1 MDLPPLTY
9 AEFAPGAAVQDLV
22 LSYWCLTVRDRP
34 WPAFRHVTCPDGC
47 VSLWVTLVRGE
58 PVATRLLGPRRT
70 PYAAEMEPGT
80 QCWGIRFRPEMGPAA
95 LGRPATSLRDQVGP
109 AHHWFGAEPIRR
121 LEEGL
126 RSALE
131 SRTAHGDMEPV
142 EPAVALTFDRW
153 LFDSADSTH
162 PPDSAIRDTV
172 RAIVAT
178 CGSQQITTIADV
190 VGLSMRHL
198 QRGFKE
204 AVGLSP
210 KEYAMLRRS
219 RHALATSAG
228 SAAGDE
234 LTRVACASGFADPAQ
249 LERDVRRLLRGMS
262 DGVRQRLLAV
272 APDALVA

>member
-1 MDLPPLTY
+1 VTPPLSY

-22 LSYWCLTVRDRP
+22 LSYWCLTVRERP

-58 PVATRLLGPRRT
+58 PVATQLLGPRRT
-70 PYAAEMEPGT
+70 PYAAEMEPDT

-95 LGRPATSLRDQVGP
+95 LGRPAASLRDQVGP

-121 LEEGL
+121 LEHGL
-126 RSALE
+126 SSALAPHAA
-131 SRTAHGDMEPV
+131 TGDA
-142 EPAVALTFDRW
+142 EPAEQAAALVFDRW

-162 PPDSAIRDTV
+162 PPEPAIRETV

-178 CGSQQITTIADV
+178 AGGHQIGTIADV

-198 QRGFKE
+198 QRGFKD

-219 RHALATSAG
+219 RHALASA
-228 SAAGDE
+228 SANGTGDE
-234 LTRVACASGFADPAQ
+234 LLRVACASGFADPVL
-249 LERDVRRLLRGMS
+249 LERDVRRLLHGMS
-262 DGVRQRLLAV
+262 DVVRQRLLAV
-272 APDALVA
+272 APGTLVS

>member
-1 MDLPPLTY
+1 MNLPPLTY

-22 LSYWCLTVRDRP
+22 LSYWCLTVRERP

-47 VSLWVTLVRGE
+47 VSLWVTLERGE

-70 PYAAEMEPGT
+70 PYAAEMERDT

-126 RSALE
+126 RSALG
-131 SRTAHGDMEPV
+131 SGATSSDTQ
-142 EPAVALTFDRW
+142 PAEASVALSFDRW

-162 PPDSAIRDTV
+162 PPDPAVRETV

-178 CGSQQITTIADV
+178 RGNHQITTIAEI
-190 VGLSMRHL
+190 VGLSMRHI

-219 RHALATSAG
+219 RHALAT
-228 SAAGDE
+228 AAERAAADE
-234 LTRVACASGFADPAQ
+234 LTRVACASGFADPVQ

-262 DGVRQRLLAV
+262 DGVRQRLLAI